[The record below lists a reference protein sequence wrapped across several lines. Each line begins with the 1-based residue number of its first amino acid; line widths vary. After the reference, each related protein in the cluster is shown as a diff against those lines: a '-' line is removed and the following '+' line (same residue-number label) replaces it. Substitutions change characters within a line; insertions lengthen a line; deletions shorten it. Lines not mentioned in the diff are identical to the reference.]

1 MRGDFDGAESL
12 AAEAESVLV
21 PMGANPLLALVELAR
36 GRIALLRGE
45 YAVAFEYLSRIFN
58 PKDTAYH
65 LYVRF
70 WVAADLVEAAIQS
83 GHEQEARDAIA
94 MLEPLAEQSRSPVLE
109 ISLRFAR
116 ALVADEHEAEVLF
129 QTAVNE
135 DTNLPLMVARGQ
147 LAYGILVRR
156 PRRVCES

>member
-36 GRIALLRGE
+36 GRAALLRGD

-58 PKDTAYH
+58 SKDTAYH
-65 LYVRF
+65 MYVRF

-83 GHEQEARDAIA
+83 SHEQEARDAIA
-94 MLEPLAEQSRSPVLE
+94 ILEPLAVQSRSPVLQ
-109 ISLRFAR
+109 IGLRFSR
-116 ALVADEHEAEVLF
+116 ALLAVDREAVLLF
-129 QTAVNE
+129 QASITA
-135 DTNLPLMVARGQ
+135 DTRLPLLVARGP
-147 LAYGILVRR
+147 LSPR
-156 PRRVCES
+156 PLT

>member
-45 YAVAFEYLSRIFN
+45 YAVAFEYLSRIFD
-58 PKDTAYH
+58 PKDAAYH

-70 WVAADLVEAAIQS
+70 WVAADVVEAAIQS
-83 GHEQEARDAIA
+83 GHEQEARDVIA
-94 MLEPLAEQSRSPVLE
+94 TLEPLAAQSRSPVLE
-109 ISLRFAR
+109 IGLRFAR
-116 ALVADEHEAEVLF
+116 ALVADEHQAEVLYHAALT
-129 QTAVNE
+129 QGTH
-135 DTNLPLMVARGQ
+135 LPLHVAPRT
-147 LAYGILVRR
+147 VR
-156 PRRVCES
+156 P